1 MLTWFPVVFWSR
13 SNGNQNLVHPYTLD
27 DPKVAGHGR
36 QPMNNLMI
44 WTICKY
50 KDLPKFARLWF
61 SPFWRRIGGFNLK
74 SQNKVW

>member
-27 DPKVAGHGR
+27 GLKVAGHGR
-36 QPMNNLMI
+36 QLMNNLMI

-50 KDLPKFARLWF
+50 KDLPKFA
-61 SPFWRRIGGFNLK
+61 PGFDFHLFEEE
-74 SQNKVW
+74 SEDSI